1 MVYWQPSLTEKD
13 REDYL
18 KAFEEFLGH
27 STTTRHAFQSG
38 LNWHRSTRAINNP
51 NCAWDVD
58 HPQRPEEQRS
68 QMDAEIIRRLEI
80 ARHVQDKIRAA
91 PAAGDIDQHELP
103 EWTEAELRNFSYN
116 MMQFSLFFCTSLSKL
131 EYSMEDAPSWWCTQ
145 MRGVE
150 SALAHFLQKN
160 YPHLEDESGSEP
172 ESQAPYT
179 PRRQAAATGAI
190 GRSVA
195 QRQAARDRD
204 GNRCIFTGSS
214 SVDVCH
220 IWPFAVNNSPG
231 KRKTLRR
238 TLTFFTLV
246 AFPGSGF
253 TNLKRLLCPSDDI
266 ASSDKAW
273 NMLTMAPTQHRDWSK
288 VRFGLKFVDGS
299 VKALGVNAAHGDG
312 ARHAGHKKKATEEAP
327 ETPEAKVGRPSRT
340 ESISSRPRRTGA
352 PEEASGPSTQD
363 NDASE
368 WSSYS
373 VELHWLPRRIVE
385 ALSKHTTDSGSDLC
399 YNKIKIDS
407 DEEAESLRATLSD
420 IFANKYSTDKDTT
433 DEDIKG
439 KGPAD
444 VDEAPPQALMWDS
457 SGRPVESGHVFTL
470 RAATADMA
478 KTEAMIRTQ
487 WLMLKIAAL
496 SGAAEAVDRLNRKPP
511 MPPRVGTFKTNAQG
525 ECEYI
530 PRSPVQTT
538 PQAEAHETKKEEE
551 S

>member
-1 MVYWQPSLTEKD
+1 MVYWELSFTEKN

-18 KAFEEFLGH
+18 KASEEFLGH
-27 STTTRHAFQSG
+27 STTTWHAFQSG
-38 LNWHRSTRAINNP
+38 LDWHRSTRAINNP
-51 NCAWDVD
+51 NRTWDVD
-58 HPQRPEEQRS
+58 NSQRPEEQRS

-80 ARHVQDKIRAA
+80 ARYVQDKIRAA
-91 PAAGDIDQHELP
+91 PVAGVLDQHELP
-103 EWTEAELRNFSYN
+103 KWKEAELRNFSYN
-116 MMQFSLFFCTSLSKL
+116 LMQFSLFFCASLSKL
-131 EYSMEDAPSWWCTQ
+131 EMLMGERPSWWCTQ
-145 MRGVE
+145 MKSVE
-150 SALAHFLQKN
+150 PALSHFLQKN

-179 PRRQAAATGAI
+179 SRRQAAATGAV
-190 GRSVA
+190 GRIIA
-195 QRQAARDRD
+195 QRQAAKDRD
-204 GNRCIFTGSS
+204 GNRCIFTGFS

-220 IWPFAVNNSPG
+220 IWPFAVNNSPR
-231 KRKTLRR
+231 KAKTLRQ
-238 TLTFFTLV
+238 TLACFTIV

-253 TNLKRLLCPSDDI
+253 LDLERLLCPNDDI

-299 VKALGVNAAHGDG
+299 VKILGSNAAHGDG
-312 ARHAGHKKKATEEAP
+312 ASRTGHKKKATEEAP
-327 ETPEAKVGRPSRT
+327 ETPKAKVNRSSRT
-340 ESISSRPRRTGA
+340 KSSSSWPRRTGA
-352 PEEASGPSTQD
+352 PEAPGPSIQD
-363 NDASE
+363 NDTSE

-373 VELHWLPRRIVE
+373 VELHWLPRRVVE
-385 ALSKHTTDSGSDLC
+385 ELNKHTTDSGSDLC

-407 DEEAESLRATLSD
+407 DEETELLRATLSD
-420 IFANKYSTDKDTT
+420 VFANKYLTDKDTT
-433 DEDIKG
+433 DEDLKG

-444 VDEAPPQALMWDS
+444 VDEAPPKALMWDS

-496 SGAAEAVDRLNRKPP
+496 SGAAEAVDNLDREPP
-511 MPPRVGTFKTNAQG
+511 TDPRVGSWETNSQG
-525 ECEYI
+525 EWEYV

-538 PQAEAHETKKEEE
+538 PQPEAQETKKEED

>member
-18 KAFEEFLGH
+18 KALEEFLGH

-80 ARHVQDKIRAA
+80 ARYVQDKIRNA
-91 PAAGDIDQHELP
+91 PAAGVVDQHELP

-116 MMQFSLFFCTSLSKL
+116 MMQFSVFFCTSLSKL
-131 EYSMEDAPSWWCTQ
+131 ENSVGERPSWWCTQ

-160 YPHLEDESGSEP
+160 YPHFEDESGSEP

-231 KRKTLRR
+231 KVKTLRQM
-238 TLTFFTLV
+238 LAFFTMV

-253 TNLKRLLCPSDDI
+253 IDLDRLLCPRDDI

-407 DEEAESLRATLSD
+407 DEEAELLRATLSD
-420 IFANKYSTDKDTT
+420 IFANKYLTDKDTT

-487 WLMLKIAAL
+487 WMMLKIAAL

-525 ECEYI
+525 EWEYI